1 MVNRVIRKSQNTS
14 ASEAAELLAGL
25 FSAELCYPSK
35 CLWLVSPWIS
45 DVELLDNAAG
55 GFDALAPFGKRQI
68 RLAEVL
74 VTLAAKGAHV
84 VVGTTTD
91 AHNVRFLQRLQ
102 MLAED
107 LRVDDKLT
115 VSIDASDNLH
125 TKALTGD
132 DFALAGSMNITF
144 NGIQVRE
151 EFIDL
156 RTDEQFVAQAR
167 MDAYDRFGGVL

>member
-1 MVNRVIRKSQNTS
+1 MNRVIRKSQNAS
-14 ASEAAELLAGL
+14 VSEAADLLAGL
-25 FSAELCYPSK
+25 FSAELSHPSK

-45 DVELLDNAAG
+45 DVELLDNSAG
-55 GFDALAPFGKRQI
+55 SFDALARFGKRRI
-68 RLAEVL
+68 RLAEIL
-74 VTLAAKGAHV
+74 VALASRGTQV

-91 AHNVRFLQRLQ
+91 EHNARFLDRLRI
-102 MLAED
+102 LAED
-107 LRVDDKLT
+107 LRVADKFT
-115 VSIDASDNLH
+115 ISIDTSDNLH

-156 RTDEQFVAQAR
+156 RTDDAFVAQAR
-167 MDAYDRFGGVL
+167 MDAFDRFGGVL

>member
-1 MVNRVIRKSQNTS
+1 MNRVIRKSQNAS
-14 ASEAAELLAGL
+14 VSEAADLLAGL
-25 FSAELCYPSK
+25 FSAELCSPSK

-45 DVELLDNAAG
+45 NVELLDNTAG
-55 GFDALAPFGKRQI
+55 SFDPLARFGKRRI
-68 RLAEVL
+68 RLAELL
-74 VTLAAKGAHV
+74 VTLAAAGTHV

-91 AHNVRFLQRLQ
+91 PHNTQFQQRLKL
-102 MLAED
+102 LAED
-107 LRVDDKLT
+107 FHVVEKIDVVVDTSDK
-115 VSIDASDNLH
+115 LH

-151 EFIDL
+151 ESVDL
-156 RTDEQFVAQAR
+156 RTDEAYVAQAR